1 MSQTALF
8 FLRHYN
14 DIDHMVPVMHAWL
27 SAGHRAT
34 AVVYSLPEYLND
46 FRLQMLRKFENYSLH
61 YIDEFLSKPQ
71 LDEKKAIVASTKS
84 DTPKDVRISN
94 VYDYQVLNR
103 AFDHVFANETGP
115 VCFDWIMSTSAAA
128 LPVAQRAAEIAR
140 RRGLPIVSL
149 PHGDSPHGNEMIAA
163 DDLNYAWREIYKAAT
178 IFDSVVVPNE
188 LCAKRYR
195 PFMEPER
202 IRVLGSPRYNSAWLW
217 ELESLTPS
225 FDFVARASC
234 PREGETPSPQNLNL
248 VFFLRSPQYPIF
260 WDEVVRTIR
269 MLTADPKI
277 RLVVKHHTRPSG
289 SDPLRP
295 FYEELQKKPIANLQ
309 FAFDDV
315 HSGSLLR
322 WCDAVLDVATSVSF
336 EAVKVGKPVL
346 SMEYLHAGY
355 STVAKIIPSTEMRC
369 RDDVLE
375 TVRSLMAK
383 GSEDFDQPFDRQRFI
398 GEMIDCPDDDVLP
411 RYVRF
416 LEQLVNQSAQPA
428 RRSA

>member
-1 MSQTALF
+1 MEA
-8 FLRHYN
+8 
-14 DIDHMVPVMHAWL
+14 A
-27 SAGHRAT
+27 
-34 AVVYSLPEYLND
+34 
-46 FRLQMLRKFENYSLH
+46 
-61 YIDEFLSKPQ
+61 
-71 LDEKKAIVASTKS
+71 
-84 DTPKDVRISN
+84 RI
-94 VYDYQVLNR
+94 
-103 AFDHVFANETGP
+103 H
-115 VCFDWIMSTSAAA
+115 
-128 LPVAQRAAEIAR
+128 
-140 RRGLPIVSL
+140 
-149 PHGDSPHGNEMIAA
+149 
-163 DDLNYAWREIYKAAT
+163 
-178 IFDSVVVPNE
+178 
-188 LCAKRYR
+188 
-195 PFMEPER
+195 
-202 IRVLGSPRYNSAWLW
+202 VLGSPRYNSAWLW
-217 ELESLTPS
+217 QLESLMPPFEFKSRTNA
-225 FDFVARASC
+225 DAA
-234 PREGETPSPQNLNL
+234 LNL

-383 GSEDFDQPFDRQRFI
+383 GSEDFYQPFDRQRFI